1 MTMEPLT
8 ENVLNWSDQAQL
20 QREHQTLSEAKFQHI
35 YDNSPVMM
43 HSIDSDGTICNVN
56 KMWLET
62 TGYNREEVIGRR
74 ADFLMTPESSERA
87 FKTVI
92 PQFWRD
98 GFVRD
103 IHYQYIKKSGEIFD
117 VLLNCTATIDPQGK
131 KISLSV
137 TRDITDKLRVERE
150 LKAYQESLEEMVK
163 ERTAELRR
171 TQEAMVHQARLAS
184 VGTMLSGFAH
194 EIRNPLNFT
203 AGGVRQL
210 TRLLQHFSNNL
221 EPTPSQR
228 ALHEKIHQSLRLIQ
242 EGNDRIAGVVDNL
255 KSFSEN
261 REHPLEEPC
270 DLNASIQA
278 TLTLLRGLLDTH
290 GIEVR
295 CQEVELPPIR
305 GNQIE
310 LKQIF
315 FNLLHNACLAM
326 PTGGLITIEM
336 VENEDGMISCRISDT
351 GPGISTEHRDHIFD
365 PFYTTRE
372 PGEGTGLGLSIAHSI
387 AQRHGGD
394 LLLEQSRLGAVFTVS
409 FEPLHDDPH
418 KELRQ

>member
-1 MTMEPLT
+1 MTMESLT
-8 ENVLNWSDQAQL
+8 ESAGDWSAEAHL
-20 QREHQTLSEAKFQHI
+20 QRERQTLSEAKFQHI

-43 HSIDSDGTICNVN
+43 HSIDSDGNICNVN
-56 KMWLET
+56 KMWLEA
-62 TGYNREEVIGRR
+62 TGYRREEVIGRR

-87 FKTVI
+87 FNTVI

-150 LKAYQESLEEMVK
+150 LQAYQESLEEMVR
-163 ERTAELRR
+163 ERTTELRR

-210 TRLLQHFSNNL
+210 TRLLSQFPSEL
-221 EPTPSQR
+221 EVAPPEQS
-228 ALHEKIHQSLRLIQ
+228 LHKKLHQSLRLIQ
-242 EGNDRIAGVVDNL
+242 EGNDRIAGIVDNL
-255 KSFSEN
+255 QTFSET
-261 REHPLEEPC
+261 REHPREEPC
-270 DLNASIQA
+270 ELNTSIQA
-278 TLTLLRGLLDTH
+278 TLTLLRGLLESH
-290 GIEVR
+290 RIHVSW
-295 CQEVELPPIR
+295 QEVELPFIR

-310 LKQIF
+310 LKQIL

-326 PTGGLITIEM
+326 PTGGTII
-336 VENEDGMISCRISDT
+336 VETFIRSDGLVECIISDT
-351 GPGISTEHRDHIFD
+351 GPGISPEHRDHIFD

-394 LLLEQSRLGAVFTVS
+394 LALEQSATGASFTVI
-409 FEPLHDDPH
+409 FEPLDPSA
-418 KELRQ
+418 R